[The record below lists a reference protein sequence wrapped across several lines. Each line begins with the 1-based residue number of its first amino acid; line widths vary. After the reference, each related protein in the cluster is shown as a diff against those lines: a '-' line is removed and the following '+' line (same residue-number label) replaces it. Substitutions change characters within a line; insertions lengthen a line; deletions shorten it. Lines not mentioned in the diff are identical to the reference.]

1 MDIGTPPPDIPF
13 QLAGY
18 TDIAPEEFVYARTP
32 QGNWVASAADPA
44 GRVFVID
51 QAGDLYYDSGNPQV
65 GVYAVRGTGWAVAGW
80 LAGSR
85 AAVHCCAAWAAG
97 LGGAAVCLGGF
108 NTR

>member
-1 MDIGTPPPDIPF
+1 MKRLDPHYVSSLLCAAAEVLPPVDIGTPPPDFPF

-32 QGNWVASAADPA
+32 QGNWVASAVDPA

-65 GVYAVRGTGWAVAGW
+65 GVYAV
-80 LAGSR
+80 S
-85 AAVHCCAAWAAG
+85 AWCVRRWCSASKA
-97 LGGAAVCLGGF
+97 
-108 NTR
+108 